1 MSSFDKV
8 QEKLQK
14 TATIIQGNK
23 YVSAITNGLIS
34 ALPVTIVG
42 ALGSLVNTLPIDA
55 YQRFLETSGLKSI
68 TGVPTMVTTNL
79 LSLYVVFLIA
89 AKFADGHKLDGTPA
103 GLLALMAFLIITPL
117 GNTTTSITTFL
128 TTNKISLPD
137 GVEPSGG
144 DFLPL
149 DWLGAAGLFTAFIVA
164 LLSAQL
170 YVIFKEKGWGIKMP
184 AGVPPTVSK
193 SFSSLVPGV
202 VLAVIA
208 ATIRFLMSLTA
219 FEHLHAAIF
228 AIIATPLKSLGGSIW
243 AMVIAILVSHILW
256 ICGVHGSLVIY
267 SVFAGIWVPMQM
279 ENLSAFNSGQA
290 IPNMVSMSLF
300 GMVGFMG
307 SGATVGL
314 AVAML
319 RAKSEQYRTLG
330 RIAIIPNLCG
340 INEPLIF
347 GLPIIMNFT
356 LAIPFIVMPLL
367 ILLGSFIGMATGI
380 LPYLTG
386 VAAPLGTPVLLSGLL
401 LGGWKWLVFQ
411 VLMLVISYFMYL
423 PFFKVTDKIAYQ
435 SEMEAAREQE

>member
-164 LLSAQL
+164 LL
-170 YVIFKEKGWGIKMP
+170 
-184 AGVPPTVSK
+184 
-193 SFSSLVPGV
+193 
-202 VLAVIA
+202 
-208 ATIRFLMSLTA
+208 
-219 FEHLHAAIF
+219 
-228 AIIATPLKSLGGSIW
+228 
-243 AMVIAILVSHILW
+243 
-256 ICGVHGSLVIY
+256 
-267 SVFAGIWVPMQM
+267 
-279 ENLSAFNSGQA
+279 
-290 IPNMVSMSLF
+290 
-300 GMVGFMG
+300 
-307 SGATVGL
+307 
-314 AVAML
+314 
-319 RAKSEQYRTLG
+319 
-330 RIAIIPNLCG
+330 
-340 INEPLIF
+340 
-347 GLPIIMNFT
+347 
-356 LAIPFIVMPLL
+356 
-367 ILLGSFIGMATGI
+367 
-380 LPYLTG
+380 
-386 VAAPLGTPVLLSGLL
+386 
-401 LGGWKWLVFQ
+401 
-411 VLMLVISYFMYL
+411 
-423 PFFKVTDKIAYQ
+423 
-435 SEMEAAREQE
+435 